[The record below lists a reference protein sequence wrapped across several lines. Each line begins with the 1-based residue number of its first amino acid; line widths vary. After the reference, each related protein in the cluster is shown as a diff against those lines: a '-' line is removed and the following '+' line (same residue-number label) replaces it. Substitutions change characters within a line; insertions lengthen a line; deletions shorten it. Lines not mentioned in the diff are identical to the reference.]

1 MRENADRGGIGVFKC
16 CSSTGV
22 SSGKQSVVVALPS
35 EQWVKCS
42 REMAQTRYVKKCGI
56 AVQAQAQ
63 LPRPM
68 LPTFPNLNYMKYI

>member
-1 MRENADRGGIGVFKC
+1 MRENADRGGIDVSEC
-16 CSSTGV
+16 CSS
-22 SSGKQSVVVALPS
+22 SSLLSGKKRGHKSVRAVNQV
-35 EQWVKCS
+35 QQKVT
-42 REMAQTRYVKKCGI
+42 QTQYVKKCGI